1 MVNERLLVG
10 GGGGGTL
17 CDMAGESVREVC
29 FYVRR
34 GSLSLCCW
42 SGGVMCFAGKVG
54 NRVEEGRRGDQR
66 TGVHGWGTWGAWGVV
81 GFFVVARSVVFDS
94 ACRSAIFTKV
104 LAMACLAIALRRT
117 GYLGIGWWP

>member
-1 MVNERLLVG
+1 MGLRGVILLGEASMVNERLLVG

-54 NRVEEGRRGDQR
+54 NRVEEGTKGLAF
-66 TGVHGWGTWGAWGVV
+66 TGGGHGGWLASLWWREVLFLFLTQLAGVQSSQTSLLWHV
-81 GFFVVARSVVFDS
+81 SQ
-94 ACRSAIFTKV
+94 
-104 LAMACLAIALRRT
+104 
-117 GYLGIGWWP
+117 